1 MRYSVDDHKGR
12 LAAVEVE
19 DLDWEA
25 FRDQPLDPE
34 ALRCIAYMHDV
45 EHHTICYLRDV
56 LVTDAH
62 RDHEITSFLTFW
74 AFEEYF
80 HGEAL
85 GRVLEAHGEAG
96 SSVRVPAA
104 RIRAGVHDRLM
115 PVYTMI
121 ANRITPHVPAVHMT
135 WGAINE
141 WTAQAA
147 YGRLA
152 VQAGHPVLSD
162 LLARIKK
169 QEGRHIDF
177 YASQAERRLASSTTA
192 QRMAR
197 VGLKRF
203 WTPVGAGLMPAA
215 EVDHMASYLFGND
228 DGQAAAARID
238 RCIDRLPGLAGMNL
252 VSQRLARLN
261 DSGAPVRSS
270 PTGAERAP
278 AASATRRAVRATALD
293 SRPRSARPTRT
304 SSVGSVRGERRRCG
318 ARRSVA
324 A

>member
-1 MRYSVDDHKGR
+1 MRYSVDDHKGK
-12 LAAVEVE
+12 LAAVEVD
-19 DLDWEA
+19 DLDWDA
-25 FRDQPLDPE
+25 FRDQPLDRE

-96 SSVRVPAA
+96 SAVRVPAA
-104 RIRAGVHDRLM
+104 RRRAGMHDRLM

-121 ANRITPHVPAVHMT
+121 ANKVTPHVPAVHMT

-152 VQAGHPVLSD
+152 VRAGHPVLSE

-177 YASQAERRLASSTTA
+177 YASQAGRRLEGSRAA

-197 VGLKRF
+197 AGLQRF
-203 WTPVGAGLMPAA
+203 WTPVGAGLMPPS
-215 EVDHMASYLFGND
+215 EVQHMATYLFGD
-228 DGQAAAARID
+228 EAGQAAAWA
-238 RCIDRLPGLAGMNL
+238 
-252 VSQRLARLN
+252 
-261 DSGAPVRSS
+261 SGIRQ
-270 PTGAERAP
+270 
-278 AASATRRAVRATALD
+278 
-293 SRPRSARPTRT
+293 
-304 SSVGSVRGERRRCG
+304 
-318 ARRSVA
+318 RRSRRWRA
-324 A
+324 SR

>member
-1 MRYSVDDHKGR
+1 MRYRVDDHKGK

-19 DLDWEA
+19 DLDWDA
-25 FRDQPLDPE
+25 FRDQPLDQD

-96 SSVRVPAA
+96 SAVRVPAA
-104 RIRAGVHDRLM
+104 RRRAGRHDRLM
-115 PVYTMI
+115 PVYTMV
-121 ANRITPHVPAVHMT
+121 ANKLTPHVPAVHMT

-141 WTAQAA
+141 WTAHAA

-152 VQAGHPVLSD
+152 VRAGHPVLSE

-177 YASQAERRLASSTTA
+177 YASQAERRLEPSRAA
-192 QRMAR
+192 RRMTRA
-197 VGLKRF
+197 GLSRF
-203 WTPVGAGLMPAA
+203 WTPVGAGLMPAP
-215 EVDHMASYLFGND
+215 EVEHMATYLFGD
-228 DGQAAAARID
+228 EAGQAAAARID
-238 RCIDRLPGLAGMNL
+238 RRIDILPGLAGMHL
-252 VSQRLARLN
+252 VSRRLARLT
-261 DSGAPVRSS
+261 GTEAPVT
-270 PTGAERAP
+270 PTATGPAAVGAEAPARRTASARGPANAETPSRPTHRPPSRP
-278 AASATRRAVRATALD
+278 AAS
-293 SRPRSARPTRT
+293 
-304 SSVGSVRGERRRCG
+304 ERRRG
-318 ARRSVA
+318 RAVA

>member
-19 DLDWEA
+19 DLDWES
-25 FRDQPLDPE
+25 FRDHPLEPD

-62 RDHEITSFLTFW
+62 KDHEITSFLTFW

-96 SSVRVPAA
+96 SAVRVPAA
-104 RIRAGVHDRLM
+104 RVRAGVHDRLM

-121 ANRITPHVPAVHMT
+121 ANRLTPHVPAVHMT

-152 VQAGHPVLSD
+152 VRAGHPVLSD

-177 YASQAERRLASSTTA
+177 YATQAERRLDGSRAA
-192 QRMAR
+192 QRLAR
-197 VGLKRF
+197 TGLRKF
-203 WTPVGAGLMPAA
+203 WTPVGAGLMPAP
-215 EVDHMASYLFGND
+215 EVDHMATYLFGD
-228 DGQAAAARID
+228 DGGRAAAARID

-252 VSQRLARLN
+252 VSQRLARLT
-261 DSGAPVRSS
+261 GADPAAGSAS
-270 PTGAERAP
+270 PTAP
-278 AASATRRAVRATALD
+278 AAATSTDGPSRARQPWSA
-293 SRPRSARPTRT
+293 PTHT
-304 SSVGSVRGERRRCG
+304 
-318 ARRSVA
+318 RRSVA